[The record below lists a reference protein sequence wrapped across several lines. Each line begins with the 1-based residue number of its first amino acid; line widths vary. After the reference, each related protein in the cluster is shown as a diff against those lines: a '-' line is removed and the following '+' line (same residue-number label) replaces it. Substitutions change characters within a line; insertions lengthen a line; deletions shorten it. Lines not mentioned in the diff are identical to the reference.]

1 MGLACARYVCSLS
14 IVGFDRVVCTP
25 LRRRCLPA
33 AVGPFLVERT
43 MRTNAGAFEGEILI
57 LRECDVH
64 LGGAHPFDVCV
75 GHGGVRCV
83 EWCGVVCLRNMTLA
97 IFYHAPR
104 STVDQ
109 VVQQAATVID
119 TDRKPRS
126 IAGYP
131 ISIIRIHT
139 KNIDIAISI
148 SIFDGRSFDTWLI
161 LHGVYMEGTGYRYT
175 IDIDITEKQIPV
187 FLSL

>member
-1 MGLACARYVCSLS
+1 M
-14 IVGFDRVVCTP
+14 
-25 LRRRCLPA
+25 RRRCLPA

-64 LGGAHPFDVCV
+64 LGGAHPIDACV

-83 EWCGVVCLRNMTLA
+83 EWCGVVWCGSVLRNMTLA

-104 STVDQ
+104 SPVDQ
-109 VVQQAATVID
+109 VVQQAATVYY

-131 ISIIRIHT
+131 ISIIRTRVYIP
-139 KNIDIAISI
+139 KISI
-148 SIFDGRSFDTWLI
+148 
-161 LHGVYMEGTGYRYT
+161 YRD
-175 IDIDITEKQIPV
+175 IDID
-187 FLSL
+187 F